1 MNRHEVTLPI
11 EVDDGLR
18 LDAKE
23 SRALGSLLHADY
35 VQATPFPHIV
45 FDGFFPESI
54 LKLACSNFPAEAL
67 KSDRV
72 FDINYGGHH
81 KRQILPYDC
90 SAQAQ
95 AIFHFMNSQAV
106 LQFLEGLS
114 GIDGLISDPY
124 FEGGGYHEID
134 QGGLLGVHADFRI
147 NNKLHLQR
155 RLNLL
160 VYLNPDWDERW
171 GGQLELWDRS
181 MKRCEAS
188 IFPILNRCVV
198 FSTDADSFHGHPDAL
213 RTPDGVKRRSMALYY
228 YTGSRQ
234 IYAEVPNRDTM
245 YYARPNDGANTQR
258 EARQFRADQYLT
270 DWLPPKLARLFFRA
284 RQKIRAGLSTGHA

>member
-1 MNRHEVTLPI
+1 MNRHDVTLPV
-11 EVDDGLR
+11 ELNDGLR

-23 SRALGSLLHADY
+23 SRALGSLLHDDY
-35 VQATPFPHIV
+35 IQATPFPYII
-45 FDGFFPESI
+45 FDGFFPEEI
-54 LKLACSNFPAEAL
+54 LKLACSNFPDDAL

-95 AIFHFMNSQAV
+95 ALFHFMNSQPL

-114 GIDGLISDPY
+114 GIDGLIPDPY
-124 FEGGGYHEID
+124 FEGAGYHEIV
-134 QGGLLGVHADFRI
+134 QGGLLGIHADFRI

-160 VYLNPDWDERW
+160 VYLNPDWDESW
-171 GGQLELWDRS
+171 GGQLELWDQS
-181 MKRCEAS
+181 MAKREAS
-188 IFPILNRCVV
+188 IYPILNRCVI
-198 FSTDADSFHGHPDAL
+198 FNTDALSFHGHPDPL
-213 RTPDGVKRRSMALYY
+213 QTPDGIKRRSMAMYY

-234 IYAEVPNRDTM
+234 IYSEIPNRDTM
-245 YYARPNDGANTQR
+245 YYARPHDNDQTQR
-258 EARQFRADQYLT
+258 AAKQFRADQHLN
-270 DWLPPKLARLFFRA
+270 DWLPPKLARVFFRA
-284 RQKIRAGLSTGHA
+284 RQILRARLGTGRA